1 MKPRERQQQVVREKA
16 KTVKRRLREVEVLRR
31 RKPSSLP
38 QLSSLK
44 VMVVRKRKRTEARK
58 RRKKRRLSLN
68 LPPQSPRAKRRRQ
81 QRKPLRMMIGWMS
94 EGGKAVS

>member
-1 MKPRERQQQVVREKA
+1 MEQEKA
-16 KTVKRRLREVEVLRR
+16 AKVKVKRRLREVGEVLRR

-44 VMVVRKRKRTEARK
+44 VRVVRRRKRTEARK

-68 LPPQSPRAKRRRQ
+68 LPPQSPRAKRRRPR
-81 QRKPLRMMIGWMS
+81 RKPLRKMIGWMKRRKSS
-94 EGGKAVS
+94 ELVVEI